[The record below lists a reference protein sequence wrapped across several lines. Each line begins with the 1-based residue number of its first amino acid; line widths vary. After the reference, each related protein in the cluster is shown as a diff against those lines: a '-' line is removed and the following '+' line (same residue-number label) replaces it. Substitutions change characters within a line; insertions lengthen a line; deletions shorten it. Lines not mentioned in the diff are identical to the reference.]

1 VPVDSNATIRTQRNA
16 PTPPNEAAS
25 RGMAQTDPTVFVHP
39 SAICESG
46 SVGDGSRVWA
56 FAHIMDGAVVGR
68 DCNIGDHAFIESG
81 VHVGHRVTIK
91 NGVMLFRGVSV
102 EDDVFIGPGVTF
114 TNDKY
119 PRSPRMPEV
128 AGRYARSE
136 NWLAPT
142 VVRHGATIGAGAV
155 ILPGVTIGPYATVGA
170 GGVVT
175 RDVADHRLVLGNPA
189 RAVGWM
195 CVCGFPLREPWT
207 CGKCRRRYE
216 TRNDQLALVE

>member
-1 VPVDSNATIRTQRNA
+1 VIAR
-16 PTPPNEAAS
+16 
-25 RGMAQTDPTVFVHP
+25 TDPTVFVHP
-39 SAICESG
+39 SAICESAAI
-46 SVGDGSRVWA
+46 GDGSRVWA

-81 VHVGHRVTIK
+81 VHVGDRVTIK
-91 NGVMLFRGVSV
+91 NGVILFRGVSV
-102 EDDVFIGPGVTF
+102 ADDVFIGPGVTF

-119 PRSPRMPEV
+119 PRSPRMVEV
-128 AGRYARSE
+128 AGRYKCDV

-142 VVRHGATIGAGAV
+142 VVRSGATIGARAV
-155 ILPGVTIGPYATVGA
+155 ILPGLTIGAYAVVGA
-170 GGVVT
+170 AAVVT

-207 CGKCRRRYE
+207 CGQCRRRYE
-216 TRNDQLALVE
+216 MRSDQLALMD

>member
-1 VPVDSNATIRTQRNA
+1 
-16 PTPPNEAAS
+16 
-25 RGMAQTDPTVFVHP
+25 MAQTDPTVFVHP

>member
-1 VPVDSNATIRTQRNA
+1 MPRT
-16 PTPPNEAAS
+16 EAAS
-25 RGMAQTDPTVFVHP
+25 PQVARTDPTVFVHP
-39 SAICESG
+39 SAICESAAI
-46 SVGDGSRVWA
+46 GDGSRVWA

-81 VHVGHRVTIK
+81 VQVGQRVTIK
-91 NGVMLFRGVSV
+91 NGVMLFRGVSI
-102 EDDVFIGPGVTF
+102 EDDVFIGPSVTF
-114 TNDKY
+114 TNDRY

-128 AGRYARSE
+128 AGRYKCDA

-155 ILPGVTIGPYATVGA
+155 ILPGVTIGTYATVGA
-170 GGVVT
+170 ASVVT

-195 CVCGFPLREPWT
+195 CVCGLPLRDPWT
-207 CGKCRRRYE
+207 CRQCRRRYE
-216 TRNDQLALVE
+216 VRSDQLALME